1 MHNNQ
6 EKVLKSNYMVYLD
19 FKMHYEIQIDSLLN
33 SIKIQVNY
41 KKYEK
46 KNENFVRLSLKLLLK

>member
-41 KKYEK
+41 KK
-46 KNENFVRLSLKLLLK
+46 